1 MAKLSPGQRQARRD
15 KLMTTKYGD
24 GMAMHGMY
32 MNVAIHSE
40 QVSVR
45 KRNCT

>member
-1 MAKLSPGQRQARRD
+1 MAKLSPGQRLAPKD
-15 KLMTTKYGD
+15 KLMTSKYDYGR
-24 GMAMHGMY
+24 AMHGMY

-45 KRNCT
+45 RRPCT

>member
-1 MAKLSPGQRQARRD
+1 MAKLSPGQRQAPKD
-15 KLMTTKYGD
+15 ELMTTKYGD
-24 GMAMHGMY
+24 SMAMHDMY

-40 QVSVR
+40 QVRVR